1 MAIQAT
7 PSRLGQV
14 NLANDADALFL
25 KVFSGEIIS
34 VFEEANLM
42 LPLTKV
48 RTISSGKSATFAVTG
63 VASAG
68 YHTPGESVLT
78 TGATTG
84 YGSTTVSNSTAGN
97 MTVAFDG
104 GSAKYLSRL
113 KHNEKVIYIDDVLLS
128 AAFVS
133 DIDELKNH
141 YDVRSTYSKEIGRA
155 LAYAA
160 DKNLIRTV
168 IAGARRSADRFGG
181 TSAAFLGSQLDI
193 SVASTA
199 TSAEL
204 IAGLFT
210 AAQKMDEKNV
220 PAEGRVAIFNP
231 ANYYR
236 LVQGDGTA
244 VGISINK
251 DYGGM
256 GSLASGTV
264 VEVAG
269 IKILKSNHIP
279 SLDESSSEDAL
290 AGAAGVKNN
299 VIAAANTGTAGYS
312 GLNYSTTIGIAFHSD
327 AVGTV
332 KLMDLSVETEYQMD
346 RLGTLMLAK
355 YAMGHNVLREEACI
369 EFTAVA
375 NA

>member
-1 MAIQAT
+1 MPIQTT

-63 VASAG
+63 VATAA
-68 YHTPGESVLT
+68 YHTPGESVLN
-78 TGATTG
+78 TGASTG
-84 YGSTTVSNSTAGN
+84 YLGTAVGTYGASGN
-97 MTVAFDG
+97 LATDG
-104 GSAKYLSRL
+104 GSAKYLSKLR
-113 KHNEKVIYIDDVLLS
+113 HNEKIIYIDDILLS
-128 AAFVS
+128 SCFVA
-133 DIDELKNH
+133 DIDEMKNH

-160 DKNLIRTV
+160 DKNLIRTI
-168 IAGARRSADRFGG
+168 IAGARIATDRFGTG
-181 TSAAFLGSQLDI
+181 AATSKQFLGEQIDLTSGTL
-193 SVASTA
+193 TA
-199 TSAEL
+199 EEVV
-204 IAGLFT
+204 IGLFT

-220 PAEGRVAIFNP
+220 PSDGRVAVLDP
-231 ANYYR
+231 ATYYL
-236 LVQGDGTA
+236 LVRGDSSKIGVA
-244 VGISINK
+244 INK
-251 DYGGM
+251 DYGGA

-269 IKILKSNHIP
+269 IRVLKSNHIP
-279 SLDESSSEDAL
+279 TANETSSPSTL
-290 AGAAGVKNN
+290 HGAAGVKNDVN
-299 VIAAANTGTAGYS
+299 NTPNDGYS
-312 GLNYSTTIGIAFHSD
+312 GLDYRYTKGIVFHSD

-332 KLMDLSVETEYQMD
+332 KLMDLSVESEYMMD

-355 YAMGHNVLREEACI
+355 YAMGHNVLREECCI
-369 EFTAVA
+369 ELITA
-375 NA
+375 

>member
-1 MAIQAT
+1 MPIQTT

-68 YHTPGESVLT
+68 YHTPGESVLS
-78 TGATTG
+78 TGASTG
-84 YGSTTVSNSTAGN
+84 YLGASAGTFATGTA
-97 MTVAFDG
+97 TDT
-104 GSAKYLSRL
+104 GSAKYLSRM
-113 KHNEKVIYIDDVLLS
+113 KHNEKVIFIDDVLIS

-160 DKNLIRTV
+160 DKNLIRAV
-168 IAGARRSADRFGG
+168 IAGARKANDRFGG
-181 TSAAFLGSQLDI
+181 TSAAFLGSKLDI
-193 SVASTA
+193 ASGAAA

-204 IAGLFT
+204 IAGLFS

-220 PAEGRVAIFNP
+220 PSEGRVAIFNP

-236 LVQGDGTA
+236 LVQGDSTSI
-244 VGISINK
+244 GIGAAINK
-251 DYGGM
+251 DYGGA
-256 GSLASGTV
+256 GSLSSGTV

-279 SLDESSSEDAL
+279 TLDESSSQDAL
-290 AGAAGVKNN
+290 AGAAGVKND
-299 VIAAANTGTAGYS
+299 VTGNSGDGYS

-369 EFTAVA
+369 EFVTA
-375 NA
+375 

>member
-1 MAIQAT
+1 MPIQTT

-63 VASAG
+63 VASAA
-68 YHTPGESVLT
+68 YHTPGESVLS
-78 TGATTG
+78 TGASTG
-84 YGSTTVSNSTAGN
+84 YLGASASTFATGTA
-97 MTVAFDG
+97 TDT
-104 GSAKYLSRL
+104 GSAKYLSNM
-113 KHNEKVIYIDDVLLS
+113 KHNEKVIFIDDILLS
-128 AAFVS
+128 SCFVA

-160 DKNLIRTV
+160 DKNLIRTI
-168 IAGARRSADRFGG
+168 IAGARQGTDRFGTPAA
-181 TSAAFLGSQLDI
+181 TSKQFLGEQIDLTSGTL
-193 SVASTA
+193 TA
-199 TSAEL
+199 EEVVT
-204 IAGLFT
+204 GLFT

-220 PAEGRVAIFNP
+220 PMDGRVAILDP
-231 ANYYR
+231 ATYYL
-236 LVQGDGTA
+236 LVRGDSAKIGVA
-244 VGISINK
+244 INK
-251 DYGGM
+251 DYGGD
-256 GSLASGTV
+256 GSLSRGMVA
-264 VEVAG
+264 EVAG

-279 SLDESSSEDAL
+279 TANESSTQSAL
-290 AGAAGVKNN
+290 HGASGVKNDVN
-299 VIAAANTGTAGYS
+299 GVANAGYS
-312 GLNYSTTIGIAFHSD
+312 GLDYRFTKGIVFQTD

-332 KLMDLSVETEYQMD
+332 KLMDLSVESEYIME

-355 YAMGHNVLREEACI
+355 YAMGHNVLREECCI
-369 EFTAVA
+369 EFITQ
-375 NA
+375 

>member
-1 MAIQAT
+1 MPIQT
-7 PSRLGQV
+7 TVSRLGQV

-68 YHTPGESVLT
+68 YHTPGESVLS
-78 TGATTG
+78 TGASTG
-84 YGSTTVSNSTAGN
+84 YLSGVSGGATYGSPISTDA
-97 MTVAFDG
+97 
-104 GSAKYLSRL
+104 GSAKYLSRM
-113 KHNEKVIYIDDVLLS
+113 KHNEKVIFIDDVLIS

-168 IAGARRSADRFGG
+168 IAGARKANDRFGG
-181 TSAAFLGSQLDI
+181 TSAAFLGSKLDI
-193 SVASTA
+193 AASTTA

-204 IAGLFT
+204 IAGLFS

-220 PAEGRVAIFNP
+220 PSEGRVAIFNP

-236 LVQGDGTA
+236 LVQGDSTSIGVA
-244 VGISINK
+244 INK
-251 DYGGM
+251 DYGGA
-256 GSLASGTV
+256 GSLSSGTV

-279 SLDESSSEDAL
+279 TLDESSNQDAL
-290 AGAAGVKNN
+290 AGAAGVKND
-299 VIAAANTGTAGYS
+299 VTGNSGDGYS
-312 GLNYSTTIGIAFHSD
+312 GLNYLNTIGIAFHSD

-369 EFTAVA
+369 EFVTA
-375 NA
+375 